1 MERFSHSS
9 LETYKKCPAQFKIRY
24 IDNIR
29 KPDES
34 IEAYMGKRIHE
45 ALEYL
50 YNEVLE
56 ERIPLFDHVIEKYN
70 SVWEQNWHSRIGI
83 VRDRKYF

>member
-1 MERFSHSS
+1 MNRFSHSS

-34 IEAYMGKRIHE
+34 IEAFMGKRVHE

-50 YNEVLE
+50 YNEVLDG
-56 ERIPLFDHVIEKYN
+56 RIPFLTMLLIN
-70 SVWEQNWHSRIGI
+70 IIQIGKTIGTI
-83 VRDRKYF
+83 V